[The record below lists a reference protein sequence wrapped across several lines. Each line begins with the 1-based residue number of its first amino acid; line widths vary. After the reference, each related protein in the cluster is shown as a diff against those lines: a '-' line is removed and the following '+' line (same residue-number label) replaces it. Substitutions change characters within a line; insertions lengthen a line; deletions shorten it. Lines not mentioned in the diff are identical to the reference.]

1 MTNIKRISVLT
12 AACHDCVRAV
22 ARRRRKTDTNELA
35 RHIGSLRR
43 GVFIVFLLGFTLMSQ
58 FLFSH
63 CQVPCGIY
71 DDQVRIKMIA
81 EHITTMEK
89 AMNRVIALSKESKPN
104 YNQIVRWVV
113 NKEKHAEELSD
124 IVTYY
129 FMTQRL
135 KPVPKTDAKEYAN
148 YQEKLELLHHL
159 LFYTMKA
166 KQSTDLTTIEKLRE
180 LLKKFEEAYFGKK

>member
-1 MTNIKRISVLT
+1 
-12 AACHDCVRAV
+12 
-22 ARRRRKTDTNELA
+22 
-35 RHIGSLRR
+35 
-43 GVFIVFLLGFTLMSQ
+43 MSH

-71 DDQVRIKMIA
+71 DDQMRIKMIA

-89 AMNRVIALSKESKPN
+89 AMNQVIALSKESAPN

-135 KPVPKTDAKEYAN
+135 KPVPKTDTKHYAN
-148 YQEKLELLHHL
+148 YREKLELLHHL

-166 KQSTDLTTIEKLRE
+166 KQSTEMKTIEKLRE

>member
-1 MTNIKRISVLT
+1 MTNVKRL
-12 AACHDCVRAV
+12 
-22 ARRRRKTDTNELA
+22 
-35 RHIGSLRR
+35 SL
-43 GVFIVFLLGFTLMSQ
+43 FIVSLLGFILMSQ
-58 FLFSH
+58 LVFSH

-71 DDQVRIKMIA
+71 DDQMRIKMIA

-89 AMNRVIALSKESKPN
+89 AMNEVMTLSKESAPN

-135 KPVPKTDAKEYAN
+135 KPVPKTDVKEYAN
-148 YQEKLELLHHL
+148 YQQQLELLHHML
-159 LFYTMKA
+159 VYTMKA

>member
-1 MTNIKRISVLT
+1 MSQPKLKIAS
-12 AACHDCVRAV
+12 AAF
-22 ARRRRKTDTNELA
+22 LA
-35 RHIGSLRR
+35 LGLIIIGS
-43 GVFIVFLLGFTLMSQ
+43 GLLNA
-58 FLFSH
+58 H

-71 DDQVRIKMIA
+71 DDQARIKTIA

-89 AMNRVIALSKESKPN
+89 AMKQVLTLSKESRPN
-104 YNQIVRWVV
+104 YNQIVRWVT

-135 KPVPKTDAKEYAN
+135 KPVSSTDETHFSSYRT
-148 YQEKLELLHHL
+148 KLELLHHL

-166 KQSTDLTTIEKLRE
+166 KQTSDLGHIKKLRDI
-180 LLKKFEEAYFGKK
+180 LKKFEAAYFEKK

>member
-1 MTNIKRISVLT
+1 MTNVKRLS
-12 AACHDCVRAV
+12 
-22 ARRRRKTDTNELA
+22 
-35 RHIGSLRR
+35 
-43 GVFIVFLLGFTLMSQ
+43 FIIVSLLGFTLMSH

-71 DDQVRIKMIA
+71 DDQMRIKMIA

-89 AMNRVIALSKESKPN
+89 AMNEVMVLSKESAPN

-135 KPVPKTDAKEYAN
+135 KPVPKTDAKHYAN
-148 YQEKLELLHHL
+148 YQEKLELLHHML
-159 LFYTMKA
+159 VYTMKA

-180 LLKKFEEAYFGKK
+180 LLKKFEEAYFGKNKPSQ

>member
-1 MTNIKRISVLT
+1 MSNYKKL
-12 AACHDCVRAV
+12 
-22 ARRRRKTDTNELA
+22 
-35 RHIGSLRR
+35 SLIIIF
-43 GVFIVFLLGFTLMSQ
+43 VFGFAGAQ
-58 FLFSH
+58 FLSAH

-71 DDQVRIKMIA
+71 DDQARIKMIA
-81 EHITTMEK
+81 EHITTIEK
-89 AMNRVIALSKESKPN
+89 AMNQVIELSKEKAPN
-104 YNQIVRWVV
+104 YNQIVRWVF

-135 KPVPKTDAKEYAN
+135 KPVPKTDAKHVAN
-148 YQEKLELLHHL
+148 YQKKLELLHHL

-166 KQSTDLTTIEKLRE
+166 KQTTDLKVIEKLRV

>member
-1 MTNIKRISVLT
+1 MFKKNIVIVITMTVL
-12 AACHDCVRAV
+12 
-22 ARRRRKTDTNELA
+22 
-35 RHIGSLRR
+35 SL
-43 GVFIVFLLGFTLMSQ
+43 VSAQWLY
-58 FLFSH
+58 SH

-71 DDQVRIKMIA
+71 DDQMRIKMIA

-89 AMNRVIALSKESKPN
+89 AMKQVTDLSKEKTPN

-113 NKEKHAEELSD
+113 NKEKHAEELGD

-135 KPVPKTDAKEYAN
+135 KPAPAGETKAYGD
-148 YQEKLELLHHL
+148 YQKKLELLHHI

-166 KQSTDLTTIEKLRE
+166 KQTTDLAHIEKLRE
-180 LLKKFEEAYFGKK
+180 LLKKFETAYFGHTHK

>member
-1 MTNIKRISVLT
+1 MTNIKKLSIS
-12 AACHDCVRAV
+12 
-22 ARRRRKTDTNELA
+22 
-35 RHIGSLRR
+35 
-43 GVFIVFLLGFTLMSQ
+43 IVSLLGFVLMSQ

-71 DDQVRIKMIA
+71 DDQMRIKMIA

-89 AMNRVIALSKESKPN
+89 AMNQVITLSKESKPN

-113 NKEKHAEELSD
+113 NKEKHAEELGN

-135 KPVPKTDAKEYAN
+135 KPVPKTDATHYAN

-159 LFYTMKA
+159 LFFNMKA
-166 KQSTDLTTIEKLRE
+166 KQSTDLKTIEKLRE
-180 LLKKFEEAYFGKK
+180 LLKKFEEAYFEKK

>member
-1 MTNIKRISVLT
+1 MTNGKRL
-12 AACHDCVRAV
+12 
-22 ARRRRKTDTNELA
+22 
-35 RHIGSLRR
+35 SL
-43 GVFIVFLLGFTLMSQ
+43 FIVSLLGFIMMSQ
-58 FLFSH
+58 FVFSH

-71 DDQVRIKMIA
+71 DDQMRIKMIA

-89 AMNRVIALSKESKPN
+89 AMNEVMNLSKESAPN

-135 KPVPKTDAKEYAN
+135 KPVPKTDVKEYAR
-148 YQEKLELLHHL
+148 YQQQLELLHHML
-159 LFYTMKA
+159 VYNMKA
-166 KQSTDLTTIEKLRE
+166 KQSTDLTIIEKLRE

>member
-1 MTNIKRISVLT
+1 MNNVKRS
-12 AACHDCVRAV
+12 
-22 ARRRRKTDTNELA
+22 
-35 RHIGSLRR
+35 SL
-43 GVFIVFLLGFTLMSQ
+43 FIVSLLGFMLMSQ
-58 FLFSH
+58 FVFSH

-71 DDQVRIKMIA
+71 DDQMRIKMIA

-89 AMNRVIALSKESKPN
+89 AMNQVIALSKEAKPN

-135 KPVPKTDAKEYAN
+135 KPVPKTDTKHYAN
-148 YQEKLELLHHL
+148 YQQKLELLHHL

-166 KQSTDLTTIEKLRE
+166 KQTTDLKNIEKLRV

>member
-1 MTNIKRISVLT
+1 M
-12 AACHDCVRAV
+12 
-22 ARRRRKTDTNELA
+22 
-35 RHIGSLRR
+35 G
-43 GVFIVFLLGFTLMSQ
+43 FLLMSQ
-58 FLFSH
+58 FVFSH

-71 DDQVRIKMIA
+71 DDQARIKMIA
-81 EHITTMEK
+81 EHITTIEK
-89 AMNRVIALSKESKPN
+89 AMSEIMTLSKESTPN

-135 KPVPKTDAKEYAN
+135 KPVLKTDVKEYAN
-148 YQEKLELLHHL
+148 YQQQLELLHHML
-159 LFYTMKA
+159 VYTMKA
-166 KQSTDLTTIEKLRE
+166 KQTTDLANIEKLRE

>member
-1 MTNIKRISVLT
+1 MNNIKRS
-12 AACHDCVRAV
+12 
-22 ARRRRKTDTNELA
+22 
-35 RHIGSLRR
+35 SL
-43 GVFIVFLLGFTLMSQ
+43 FIVSLLGFMLMSQ
-58 FLFSH
+58 FVFSH

-71 DDQVRIKMIA
+71 DDQMRIKMIA
-81 EHITTMEK
+81 EHITTIEK
-89 AMNRVIALSKESKPN
+89 AMKQVIALSKEAKPN

-135 KPVPKTDAKEYAN
+135 KPVPKTDARHYAN
-148 YQEKLELLHHL
+148 YQRQLELLHHL

-166 KQSTDLTTIEKLRE
+166 KQTTDLENIEKLRV

>member
-1 MTNIKRISVLT
+1 MTNVKRLS
-12 AACHDCVRAV
+12 
-22 ARRRRKTDTNELA
+22 
-35 RHIGSLRR
+35 
-43 GVFIVFLLGFTLMSQ
+43 FIIVSLLGFTLMSQ

-71 DDQVRIKMIA
+71 DDQARIKMIA

-89 AMNRVIALSKESKPN
+89 AMNQVIALSKESAPN

-135 KPVPKTDAKEYAN
+135 KPVSKTDAKHYAN
-148 YQEKLELLHHL
+148 YQEKLELLHHML
-159 LFYTMKA
+159 VYTMKA